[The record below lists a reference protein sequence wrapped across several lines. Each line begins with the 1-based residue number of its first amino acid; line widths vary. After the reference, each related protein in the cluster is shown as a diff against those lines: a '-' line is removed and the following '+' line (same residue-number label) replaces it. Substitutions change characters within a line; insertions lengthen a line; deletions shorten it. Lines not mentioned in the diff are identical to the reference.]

1 MKKMNNNKQLV
12 EEATDLAKGVKVL
25 VKDLKEMTDLVCH
38 MRKMLETCMVEKN
51 GIYEMVDYDSKKLVR
66 AFEIM
71 MEVQHEKD
79 LLRELKQ
86 QGKTENLHV
95 EGEPYVYD
103 VQDSPTIDDFYGDEE
118 V

>member
-1 MKKMNNNKQLV
+1 MNKNKQLV
-12 EEATDLAKGVKVL
+12 EEATNLAKGVKAL

-38 MRKMLETCMVEKN
+38 MRQMLDTCMVEED
-51 GIYEMVDYDSKKLVR
+51 GIYDVIDYDNKKLVR

-79 LLRELKQ
+79 LLRELKRQ
-86 QGKTENLHV
+86 SKDNNLHV
-95 EGEPYVYD
+95 EGDIVLDED
-103 VQDSPTIDDFYGDEE
+103 VTPTIDAFYGDEE